1 MRIRFAAIAGVVG
14 LGFCVS
20 AADAAPTGTEAPI
33 VEQSDLTGTP
43 VTVGE
48 TAYGKF
54 LASRHAESVGDF
66 AAAASFAAHVLA
78 EQPELKNVVQRGHL
92 LMASAGRSG
101 VRRTTVWMLED
112 DVPIPRSIQ
121 VGLSD
126 EQATE
131 VVRGL
136 DEGDTVIVRAVR
148 TKDG

>member
-14 LGFCVS
+14 LGFYVS
-20 AADAAPTGTEAPI
+20 AAGAAPTGTEAPI

-92 LMASAGRSG
+92 LMASAGRIAEAAELAERLVAENERDPLANMTLAAQSFE
-101 VRRTTVWMLED
+101 RED
-112 DVPIPRSIQ
+112 YRDALNR
-121 VGLSD
+121 
-126 EQATE
+126 
-131 VVRGL
+131 L
-136 DEGDTVIVRAVR
+136 DKI
-148 TKDG
+148 